1 MCGSSDDGSTDG
13 TLAILADWRN
23 RWAKGSFE
31 LLAGPQNGF
40 AENFR
45 SLISNRDIKADYFA
59 FCDQDDLWEADKLE
73 RAVGWMLTR
82 DSAAPLL
89 FCSRTLTISE
99 SGKPIGQSPLFRREP
114 SFRNALVQS
123 LAGGNTMVFNL
134 AARDCLAIAS
144 DRTNFVSHDWWSY
157 LLVTGAGGIVQ
168 YSTSPLVRYRQHAG
182 NLVGANTSWRARCVR
197 LSLLFRG
204 QFAEWT
210 ENNLQGLDR
219 NRDLLTPDAIA
230 ALEPF
235 VRARKGNLVSRI
247 RNLRR
252 SGVYRQTM
260 LGTVLL
266 WCAVVFGRM

>member
-1 MCGSSDDGSTDG
+1 M
-13 TLAILADWRN
+13 
-23 RWAKGSFE
+23 
-31 LLAGPQNGF
+31 
-40 AENFR
+40 
-45 SLISNRDIKADYFA
+45 
-59 FCDQDDLWEADKLE
+59 
-73 RAVGWMLTR
+73 
-82 DSAAPLL
+82 
-89 FCSRTLTISE
+89 
-99 SGKPIGQSPLFRREP
+99 FRREP

-123 LAGGNTMVFNL
+123 LAGGNTMVFNR
-134 AARDCLAIAS
+134 AARDCLAVAS

-157 LLVTGAGGIVQ
+157 LLVTGAGGVVQ

-182 NLVGANTSWRARCVR
+182 NQVGANTSWRARCVR
-197 LSLLFRG
+197 LRLLFRG

-252 SGVYRQTM
+252 SGVYRQTL